1 MGNLSVALFNSAQ
14 ALQVFEQGMSVTQ
27 ENVTN
32 ANTPGYAEQI
42 QTVAARPFD
51 ITAGLPGGVYAATV
65 QSTRDAYAERNV
77 EEQQSSSQFS
87 QQTVADLQG
96 LQPLF
101 DLSGASGISGALNNL
116 FNSFSA
122 LSINPNDAVARQNVL
137 TEAQTTANAFQ
148 QAATGISNA
157 GQSVDSETQAAI
169 AGINQ
174 LGGVLAQINAQHHA
188 NPDGSVDA
196 GVDAQL
202 YSNLE
207 QLSQEAGFT
216 VLQQP
221 DGTVNVYLGGQTPLV
236 IGDQSFQIQGDFSQ
250 PQTVIRDSQGKDV
263 TSQFTTGTLGS
274 LLQTKNTTLPGYLA
288 QLNTLASSVADQVNT
303 TLGSGVDQNG
313 QAPAT
318 NLFAYNA
325 AQGAAFTLT
334 VNPLTPD
341 QIAAASPSAPGGN
354 GNALALAA
362 LATAKTTSGY
372 TFSQYFGNLGGQVGQ
387 DISNAQAD
395 QQTAA
400 SLLSQAQTLRQNV
413 SGVSLDKEA
422 ASLLQWQQAYQ
433 ATAKMFTVLNTCIDT
448 VLAMIPATGL

>member
-1 MGNLSVALFNSAQ
+1 MGSLSVALFNSAQ
-14 ALQVFEQGMSVTQ
+14 ALRVFEQGMSVTE
-27 ENVTN
+27 ENVNN

-42 QTVAARPFD
+42 QTVDARPFD
-51 ITAGLPGGVYAATV
+51 MSAGLPGGVYAGTV

-87 QQTVADLQG
+87 QQTVSDLQG
-96 LQPLF
+96 LQPMF

-122 LSINPNDAVARQNVL
+122 LSINPNDTVARQNVL
-137 TEAQTTANAFQ
+137 TEAQTTAEAFQ
-148 QAATGISNA
+148 QAATGISSA
-157 GQSVDSETQAAI
+157 GQSVDSETRAAI
-169 AGINQ
+169 ADINQ
-174 LGGVLAQINAQHHA
+174 LGGVIAQINTHHTE

-202 YSNLE
+202 YSSLE

-236 IGDQSFQIQGDFSQ
+236 IGDQNYQIQGDFSQ
-250 PQTVIRDSQGKDV
+250 PQTVIRDAQGTDV
-263 TSQFTTGTLGS
+263 TNQFTTGTLGS
-274 LLQTKNTTLPGYLA
+274 LLQTKNTTLPGYLS
-288 QLNTLASSVADQVNT
+288 QLNTLASSLADQVNS
-303 TLGSGVDQNG
+303 TLGSGLDQNG
-313 QAPAT
+313 QAPT
-318 NLFAYNA
+318 TDLFSYNA
-325 AQGAAFTLT
+325 AQGAAFTLA

-341 QIAAASPSAPGGN
+341 QIAAASSSAPGGN

-362 LATAKTTSGY
+362 LATATTTNGY

-395 QQTAA
+395 QQTAV
-400 SLLSQAQTLRQNV
+400 SLLSQAQSLRQQV

-448 VLAMIPATGL
+448 VLAIIPATGV